1 MTKQDVY
8 IESNTAQSLAAQASS
23 RGKTLYS
30 FTNEILDVALRVFGQ
45 GGNANEIF
53 PAWKTSRLSKDI
65 EGAPFLPRSLVWKMV
80 ERLYRSDPE
89 WLLGEW
95 FEAGRRLG
103 DRLRVLHPTLEDLQA
118 GLSGLQSLI
127 AERRIEV
134 QRKPGGKE
142 TQPEI
147 QLRVVTDLTP
157 ELATCGGRFVEGV
170 LSAYSFRST
179 ESRVKAGTIEIAA
192 VYSPTRPAG
201 DDEKGP
207 KPRARPRHPDPSHS
221 RGRKSSRVNP

>member
-89 WLLGEW
+89 WLLAEW
-95 FEAGRRLG
+95 FDAGRRLG
-103 DRLRVLHPTLEDLQA
+103 ERLRVLHPTLEDLQA

-134 QRKPGGKE
+134 QRKPGGRE

-157 ELATCGGRFVEGV
+157 ELAACGERFVEGV
-170 LSAYSFRST
+170 LSAYSFRAT

-192 VYSPTRPAG
+192 VYSPTRPAD

-207 KPRARPRHPDPSHS
+207 KPRARPRQPGPSHP
-221 RGRKSSRVNP
+221 RGRKNSRVNA